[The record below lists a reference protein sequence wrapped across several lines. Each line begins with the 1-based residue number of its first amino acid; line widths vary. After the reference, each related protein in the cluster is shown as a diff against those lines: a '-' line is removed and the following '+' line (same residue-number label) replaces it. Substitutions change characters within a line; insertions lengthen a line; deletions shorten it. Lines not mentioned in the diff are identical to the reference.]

1 MPIAIPDLT
10 QRLAAREH
18 PGRPPVM
25 FQSWTHLLFLHW
37 QWDPAE
43 IQKTLPPGLTVD
55 THEGR
60 AWLGIVPF
68 FMRNIRP
75 RFLPAVPW
83 ISHFLEL
90 NVRTYVHDERGRPGV
105 WFYSLDCNQPL
116 AVWTARTFFHLPY
129 QHARM
134 AAPVTLPSSVAYR
147 KHRRG
152 APQASDFHYHLE
164 TEGREP
170 TFAEPGT
177 LEFFL
182 LERYY
187 LFAAT
192 PRGIRSGQVHHKPY
206 PMVPVRVD
214 KYDTRVLALNGFK
227 EPERAP
233 DHIAGS
239 PGVDVLIFPLV

>member
-1 MPIAIPDLT
+1 MY
-10 QRLAAREH
+10 
-18 PGRPPVM
+18 
-25 FQSWTHLLFLHW
+25 QSWTHLLFLHW
-37 QWDPAE
+37 AWDPAE

-55 THEGR
+55 LHEGK

-75 RFLPAVPW
+75 RFLPTVPW
-83 ISHFLEL
+83 LSNFLEL
-90 NVRTYVHDERGRPGV
+90 NVRTYVHDENGRPGV

-134 AAPVTLPSSVAYR
+134 AAPITTPSSVAYS

-152 APQASDFHYHLE
+152 APSASNFHYHLE
-164 TEGREP
+164 TDGNPP

-187 LFAAT
+187 LFAST
-192 PRGIRSGQVHHKPY
+192 PRGIRSGQVHHTPY

-214 KYDTRVLALNGFK
+214 AWDTRVLALNGFE
-227 EPERAP
+227 EPNRPP
-233 DHIAGS
+233 DHISGS
-239 PGVDVLIFPLV
+239 TGVDVLIFPLV